1 MLTFHAARRKVPIRG
16 LSTDT
21 ALGRTVSMLK
31 MMRKISAMRMA
42 KRNTAKVPMM
52 TKNSILPCVAGWM
65 RLEASMVLG
74 MVLGCVE
81 YG

>member
-1 MLTFHAARRKVPIRG
+1 
-16 LSTDT
+16 
-21 ALGRTVSMLK
+21 
-31 MMRKISAMRMA
+31 MRMA

-52 TKNSILPCVAGWM
+52 TKNSILPCVAGLM

-81 YG
+81 MVE